1 MINRV
6 YNFAAGPS
14 QLPLEV
20 LKQIEKDLFNYEGT
34 GMSVMEMS
42 HRSKDYLE
50 IFNSVKSTIKR
61 IMNISDDYEIIFVQG
76 GATEQFSA
84 IPLNL
89 LKKGKADYIVTGVF
103 SKKAANEAKKFGD
116 VHIAYDGKD
125 NYIHIPTQ
133 DELDLSDDADY
144 VYLCANNTVYGTE
157 WKNYPNTNG
166 IPLIADMS
174 SDICSKVINVNDFG
188 LIYAGCQKN
197 MGISGLGLVIIRK
210 DLIPETEKKIPV
222 LLDYQTQVKSD
233 SMYNTPNTFAIYVLG
248 LVAKWIEDQG
258 GIKEIEKIN
267 LKKAKLLYDTI
278 DNSDF
283 YTGHSD
289 KESRSNMNVTFKLP
303 TEELDTKF
311 ISEAKEIG
319 LVNLKGYRTVGG
331 IRASIYNAM
340 PYEAVEKLVN
350 FMKKFEMENH

>member
-267 LKKAKLLYDTI
+267 LKKAKLLYGTI

-303 TEELDTKF
+303 TEELDAKF

>member
-103 SKKAANEAKKFGD
+103 SKKAASEAKKFGD

-133 DELDLSDDADY
+133 NELDLSDDADY

>member
-61 IMNISDDYEIIFVQG
+61 IMNISDNYEIIFVQG

-133 DELDLSDDADY
+133 NELNLSDDADY

-267 LKKAKLLYDTI
+267 LKKAKLIYDAI

-350 FMKKFEMENH
+350 FMKKFEMENR